1 MPPPKR
7 RGPQS
12 QDAALFGAEA
22 LPVLRS
28 AVEELSWLFSHGYA
42 DTSSL

>member
-7 RGPQS
+7 RGPQP

-42 DTSSL
+42 DT